1 MTSRDTWCPSVIKMK
16 TQYLHKNRRLTGLQF
31 GENRML
37 FLPHTRAAK
46 LLHSRGPLRSCP
58 HSKPRSPRCFWNV
71 LSFIRD
77 PFLVTWKYLF
87 KRIKQQKQHLKRGSV
102 WCQFGVIRPLRRES
116 YFVWNKI
123 HCCPAKPEMS
133 ARIGHFLAGAFTWS
147 VALPFAPPTR
157 THART
162 HERTKHKYLKIHI
175 YDFFAVACLQ
185 KNGLMDCQQYRR
197 RKIPMAVSTCSIKTQ
212 YKQKLLKWLPN
223 FYLILRPCL
232 VEVATCSNHI
242 LIPLILSCE
251 YMSFLS
257 DD

>member
-58 HSKPRSPRCFWNV
+58 HSKPRSLRCFWNV

-157 THART
+157 THAWTNETQIFKNT
-162 HERTKHKYLKIHI
+162 HLW
-175 YDFFAVACLQ
+175 FFLLWPVY
-185 KNGLMDCQQYRR
+185 KKMDWWIVNSRR
-197 RKIPMAVSTCSIKTQ
+197 RKIPMAVSTCTIKTQ
-212 YKQKLLKWLPN
+212 YKQKVLKWLPN
-223 FYLILRPCL
+223 FYLILRPYF